1 MEIIFP
7 GVLIITAALAV
18 YAVLSYNRLIK
29 ARQMVGEAWS
39 GMDVQLK
46 RRANLIP
53 NLVETVKGYAQ
64 HELDVMTRVTA
75 ARTATQKVP
84 KDDVSGRA
92 TTEGAL
98 GSAMGS
104 LIAVAEE
111 YPDLRASENFQGLQ
125 SNLAQ
130 VETDLQ
136 HARRYFN
143 ATVRDLNT
151 RIESFPSALIAGQL
165 GWTPLDYFEIQNH
178 ADRAAPTVDF
188 KAGGRQ

>member
-7 GVLIITAALAV
+7 AVLIIAVAIAV

-29 ARQMVGEAWS
+29 ARQMMGEAWS

-64 HELDVMTRVTA
+64 HEQDVLTRVTA
-75 ARTATQKVP
+75 ARTATEQTSQ
-84 KDDVSGRA
+84 DDIAGRA
-92 TTEGAL
+92 ETEGAL
-98 GSAMGS
+98 GSAMNG
-104 LIAVAEE
+104 LLAVAED

-125 SNLAQ
+125 SSLEQ
-130 VETDLQ
+130 VETDLH

-165 GWTPLDYFEIQNH
+165 GWSPVDYFEIQNES
-178 ADRAAPTVDF
+178 DRALPHVDF
-188 KAGGRQ
+188 SREGSQ